1 MSVRL
6 SSAEYALLGEL
17 EAGPRAIS
25 ESRPRDVGDRLVAAR
40 YATSRNLDR
49 RSVAYEIT
57 RLGLIALVLSQY
69 GILNTQYT
77 VQPYRHDVDG
87 RWYLIVNSEGN
98 PSLLM
103 SLGTAATLLDH
114 LRAIGIDD
122 LADDLQCKI
131 EKARRYAAK
140 GQMFASQK

>member
-1 MSVRL
+1 MSIRL

-17 EAGPRAIS
+17 ATGPRAIS
-25 ESRPRDVGDRLVAAR
+25 ETRLWDAADRLVAAS

-57 RLGLIALVLSQY
+57 RLGTIALVLSQY
-69 GILNTQYT
+69 GVLSTRYT

-87 RWYLIVNSEGN
+87 LWYLIVNSEGN

-103 SLGTAATLLDH
+103 TVGTASTLMDH
-114 LRAIGIDD
+114 LRAVGIDD
-122 LADDLQCKI
+122 LADDLYCKI
-131 EKARRYAAK
+131 EKARRYAGKRTAV
-140 GQMFASQK
+140 